1 MSDNIELQVIKS
13 AQGVLETNIDALE
26 ALVEQKLK
34 DYTPT
39 NYVGDAESAKKDRA
53 VLNKSA
59 DALRRARIDIIAE
72 LMKPYD
78 DFTARCKTLE
88 KKIGMASSAL
98 DEIVKAKEQAEKDAK
113 MALISELWR
122 IRFDLF
128 GVEKIM
134 NPKWLNK
141 TYTQKTIEA
150 DMDALVAKIYG
161 DLKIIERL
169 EDAELLKTL
178 YMDSLDIGIV
188 MARADEMKR
197 NREIV
202 AREAQE
208 RAERETEKR
217 LDEQMSDAVET
228 LDRAEKTE
236 SVLDLVSGA
245 MEQKVEPIKSDYI
258 LSFKA
263 NDAQLAML
271 KIFLTENKITYDS
284 IEKIEF

>member
-1 MSDNIELQVIKS
+1 MSDKLELQVIKS

-26 ALVEQKLK
+26 ALVEQKLQ

-59 DALRRARIDIIAE
+59 DALKRARIDIIAE

-78 DFTARCKTLE
+78 DFTARCKALE
-88 KKIGMASSAL
+88 KKIGMASSEL
-98 DEIVKAKEQAEKDAK
+98 DEIVKAKEQSEKDAK

-178 YMDSLDIGIV
+178 YMESLDIGIV

-202 AREAQE
+202 QKEAQE
-208 RAERETEKR
+208 RAERETDKR
-217 LDEQMSDAVET
+217 LDEQMADAVES
-228 LDRAEKTE
+228 LENAQKTE

-263 NDAQLAML
+263 NDSQLAML